1 MAQFIE
7 LFVDQGTD
15 FGLQITVTND
25 TDNTPRDISNS
36 SFTCSFRKSFYS
48 SSVSANLVMAVADGP
63 NGILLANANS
73 VVTANIKPGRYVF
86 DIKEYDAVSNT
97 RSRLLEGIATVNPQV
112 TR

>member
-15 FGLQITVTND
+15 FGLQLTVTND
-25 TDNTPRDISNS
+25 ANNSPRDISNS
-36 SFTCSFRKSFYS
+36 SFTCSLRKSFYS
-48 SSVSANLVMAVADGP
+48 TTVTANLVMTVANGP
-63 NGILLANANS
+63 SGILLANANAA
-73 VVTANIKPGRYVF
+73 VTANIKPGRYVF
-86 DIKEYDAVSNT
+86 DIKEYDVVSNT